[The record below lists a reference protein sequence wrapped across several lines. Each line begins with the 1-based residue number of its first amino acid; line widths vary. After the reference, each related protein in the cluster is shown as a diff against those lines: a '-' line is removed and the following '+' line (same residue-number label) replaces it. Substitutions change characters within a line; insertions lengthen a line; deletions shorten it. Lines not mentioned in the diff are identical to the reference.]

1 MAPGMKSYLYGMD
14 RHNADDTAWYLMTVF
29 FHSKERR
36 FGKRAGQ
43 ALHEICVKKGTA
55 YEPYVLEVQ
64 PSKWM
69 FLEQAELQWRNSLIC
84 PARVEITT
92 TWRCRRKMSPL
103 CHARIELEWQH
114 DQVFAFTSRG
124 LFSYSFLFSGGRYIL
139 CEARAMLAWLTLA
152 TKQPEHGSCWF
163 QGWHMQ
169 SLIHGAVT
177 VTAHVSYASS
187 RIWKISLKRGTLAR
201 LPGPSCNI
209 WSKRPSRRNCS
220 SRHIKR
226 PKSLTSSASATRKCP
241 NISKLFWILNDSADS
256 VQVHCARLT
265 KDLKV
270 NMQISWVSLQDSRA
284 TFSFL
289 PTASS

>member
-1 MAPGMKSYLYGMD
+1 MPESNWNDSMTRFLLSLPGGYSAIRFSFQAGDTFYVKLAPCWHGWLSLQSNQSMEAVDFRDGICNHWSMVPLP
-14 RHNADDTAWYLMTVF
+14 
-29 FHSKERR
+29 S
-36 FGKRAGQ
+36 
-43 ALHEICVKKGTA
+43 LHM
-55 YEPYVLEVQ
+55 
-64 PSKWM
+64 SHM
-69 FLEQAELQWRNSLIC
+69 
-84 PARVEITT
+84 PAVE
-92 TWRCRRKMSPL
+92 
-103 CHARIELEWQH
+103 
-114 DQVFAFTSRG
+114 F
-124 LFSYSFLFSGGRYIL
+124 
-139 CEARAMLAWLTLA
+139 
-152 TKQPEHGSCWF
+152 
-163 QGWHMQ
+163 
-169 SLIHGAVT
+169 
-177 VTAHVSYASS
+177 
-187 RIWKISLKRGTLAR
+187 WKISLKRGTLAR

-241 NISKLFWILNDSADS
+241 NMSKWFWILNDSADS